1 MNSSYS
7 DYFHHNEMMNDSNLH
22 HQLSTSANALNNS
35 KSFAS
40 TFTSPSL
47 ASINTTSSSKAVLA
61 ALKAL
66 QDKIRRLETERS
78 QALDE
83 ITTLKLQLK
92 NQEIDYENNKQKE
105 ILNQQ
110 KILQDNKLNYD
121 HLLQEKQD
129 LESKISKILDKNS
142 SITDLSNNL
151 QMKIQML
158 EEEKLSLVKKS
169 KDLENENAE
178 LELQIK
184 QSQLHEKGKIL
195 LFSSSY
201 SILILSSPLDMAH
214 SLAHESKKN
223 QEEIISLQS
232 QIVTVQK
239 QYQDVLLEKDSL
251 QHRLVELDLLIEQLL
266 TLNESLITQLSGKP
280 FKFQGK
286 SSTKKSKTSSTSSN
300 VPPIESIAAEASKLL
315 LKSLEKKAGSSSGSA
330 TAKAAALSKN
340 LESIEHMKLM
350 HKIYSDIARK
360 VTKVSSS
367 SSKKKHASPGR
378 SKRSGG
384 DTDYEDEERGYESSA
399 STGKKTRIKMRKD
412 ANNSSNNQSSFSLL
426 SNNTSSTPN
435 KKEKK
440 IKSALK
446 RSNSN
451 YSNVTNVTGD
461 FTLSS
466 SPAPHQQHHEIRLP
480 RANSLQ
486 NMSNSTS
493 NYDFDDYL
501 NRSESVDVNK
511 NKNLTLQNT
520 RANANAVGNTSSNA
534 FSGNPSISSRP
545 QTTGTSTASVSKQD
559 MDTIISQLEEEF
571 NSLNSQYR
579 NLLSNVSASSG
590 AATMTQVPTSQNI
603 QTQAEEIVQVIQ
615 KLHEKGEQIR
625 LLKSPTKV

>member
-7 DYFHHNEMMNDSNLH
+7 DYLHHNEMMNDSNLH

-184 QSQLHEKGKIL
+184 QSQLHEK
-195 LFSSSY
+195 
-201 SILILSSPLDMAH
+201 DMAH

-360 VTKVSSS
+360 VTKASSS

-501 NRSESVDVNK
+501 NRSEIIDVNK

-520 RANANAVGNTSSNA
+520 RANANAVANTSSNA

-545 QTTGTSTASVSKQD
+545 QTTGTSTTSVSKQD